1 MDDLDRQI
9 CELAH
14 QLDGVQLRATLTT
27 AAAMAAG
34 LDNIAALALGN
45 IVLASA
51 GYPPTPVKG
60 AAANR
65 SLSCCNALG
74 GPFAVLPGCLP
85 FPLPQH
91 APCGL

>member
-51 GYPPTPVKG
+51 GYPPTPVYI
-60 AAANR
+60 
-65 SLSCCNALG
+65 
-74 GPFAVLPGCLP
+74 PETE
-85 FPLPQH
+85 
-91 APCGL
+91 